1 MSSPF
6 NAAIC
11 RTFNAPL
18 SIEPVTLSAPEAQ
31 FVEVTLGAVAICHS
45 DISYADGGWG
55 GTLPLVLGHEAA
67 GKVTGLGPDT
77 DGFELGDRVV
87 VTLIRSCGTCPSC
100 ADAAPTQCETP
111 RGNPSV
117 MHDADGNVVA
127 TAMNC
132 GAFAQKVVVHRSQI
146 VKIPQAMPYDVASLV
161 ACGVITG
168 IGAAVNAAQI
178 RPGEDVVVIGAGGV
192 GLNAIQGARLAGARR
207 IVAVDMH
214 AEKLNDAK
222 EFGAT
227 DGVLAGPDAA
237 AAVAQTLGRAADVVM
252 VSVGLGKVYSD
263 APNFMGPRGRMVMLG
278 MPHTGD
284 LSEYDASNVAAYGQ
298 GFIGTKMGNIV
309 PARDIPWIM
318 DLYLQGRLN
327 LDALIS
333 GRWRFDQINEA
344 IADTK
349 TGKARRNVIVFE
361 GVS

>member
-1 MSSPF
+1 MSSQF
-6 NAAIC
+6 SAAIC
-11 RTFNAPL
+11 RSFKAPL

-67 GKVTGLGPDT
+67 GKITALGPDT
-77 DGFELGDRVV
+77 DGFDHGDRVV
-87 VTLIRSCGTCPSC
+87 VTLIRACGTCPSC
-100 ADAAPTQCETP
+100 ADASPTQCERP
-111 RGNPSV
+111 SGNPSV
-117 MHDADGNVVA
+117 MTDAQGNVVT

-132 GAFAQKVVVHRSQI
+132 GAFAEKVVVHRSQI
-146 VKIPQAMPYDVASLV
+146 VKIPQTMPYDVASLV

-168 IGAAVNAAQI
+168 SGAAVNAANI

-214 AEKLNDAK
+214 AEKLADAK

-237 AAVAQTLGRAADVVM
+237 AQVADLLSRPADVVM
-252 VSVGLGKVYSD
+252 VSVGLGKVYSH
-263 APNFMGPRGRMVMLG
+263 ATNFIGPRGRLVMLG

-284 LSEYDASNVAAYGQ
+284 TSEYDASSVAAYSQ
-298 GFIGTKMGNIV
+298 KFIGTKMGNVV

-333 GRWRFDQINEA
+333 RRWRFDEINDA
-344 IADTK
+344 IEDTK